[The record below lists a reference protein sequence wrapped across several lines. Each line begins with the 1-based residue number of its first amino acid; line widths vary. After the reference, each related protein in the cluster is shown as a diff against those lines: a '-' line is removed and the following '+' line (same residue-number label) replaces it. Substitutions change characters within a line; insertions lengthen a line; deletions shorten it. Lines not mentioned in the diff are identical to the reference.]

1 MEGVVKYVTDKYVFA
16 LEDGTDKPYRKVDN
30 QLQTYTA

>member
-1 MEGVVKYVTDKYVFA
+1 MEGVVKYVTAKYDFA
-16 LEDGTDKPYRKVDN
+16 LEDGIDRPYRKLDN